1 MCSSISVMSLSLIC
15 TNAEGGV
22 GGDLA
27 NTPAHRTNVCVGT
40 WFEME
45 RFFKAFRQSVRVFN
59 GTLNAIF
66 FIFLYFI

>member
-1 MCSSISVMSLSLIC
+1 MCSSISVMSLSLMC

-45 RFFKAFRQSVRVFN
+45 SFFLKLLDSQ
-59 GTLNAIF
+59 
-66 FIFLYFI
+66 